1 MRWSTFDARAAFAV
15 SLIPNSE
22 LILMALVSHPSF
34 ASLLT
39 AGNLLV
45 PRSPSKAAGKLIFD
59 MTDPVAKANKVAWK
73 ESLVDH
79 MHRDGVNGTASL
91 EPVERSSSATAQVD
105 NVKENNPQEASTPPD
120 HPASIKSTSNA
131 SGESQ
136 DSLLSRATRQRR
148 RSGWKRRKQGR
159 QVRLAAVEDAKEDK
173 AAVDIKLPSE
183 QYEAIIRRR
192 AVRKRGEVLPK
203 KEASTVSR
211 RSLFEFGTTVSG
223 SSRKQEID
231 VEVFDTIYDEDFGD
245 VSLGMKLNIIGGKVI
260 VQALQPL
267 EDGRASP
274 AQLTGVIQ
282 RGDVLLSIN
291 ERSLVQMP
299 LDVLV
304 DGLKPLSSPQANGAY
319 QRVLNLRFAIGE
331 GLLLLEKNEK
341 LAAKNTGVEIFS
353 LANFM
358 PPSLPMVDQLSGQP
372 LFPED
377 VIETPKSPKSQAPLE
392 LPQSISFE
400 NPVQAKAVEPLS
412 IDALISLGL
421 AARRNEEL
429 KKYLSEFF
437 AWNDDNSNLL
447 KSALKT
453 IFVSEEHTESYKTKS
468 EILENGLQVMKG
480 AVALSYSMEDI
491 DKGKD
496 LRSFKAW
503 SSTLSIRSRA
513 STRRRFVFDASSMA
527 GAKIVEV
534 DSDVASMGSSAAD
547 EELEGLNP
555 DELLVQLAAHDEIW
569 RKQVIEAIQQSTK
582 DMEEEKQEVLPDDL
596 AIPDLDLGS
605 LLFGEKVNQLLAK
618 KKSYALPPE
627 EVTTVLFDLVTN
639 LASTT
644 PDEISVKGGFNL
656 NPLTSLVPFEKQKK
670 KVDDGTLLATRFVI
684 DDVFPAWLKSF
695 KALPWEERR
704 VLWPHTRAS
713 STESHAGSAS
723 FALSMDDGLTLD
735 SGSTGYPSPSARK
748 TKKDLRETI
757 EDMELDMESRAE
769 T

>member
-1 MRWSTFDARAAFAV
+1 V
-15 SLIPNSE
+15 SSLVHILTTGSL
-22 LILMALVSHPSF
+22 LILGYSST
-34 ASLLT
+34 T
-39 AGNLLV
+39 ARKRIV
-45 PRSPSKAAGKLIFD
+45 D
-59 MTDPVAKANKVAWK
+59 MTVQAAKANKVAWK
-73 ESLVDH
+73 ENIVDH
-79 MHRDGVNGTASL
+79 LERDGMNGTAPR
-91 EPVERSSSATAQVD
+91 EPEEGSSNATALVD

-120 HPASIKSTSNA
+120 HPFPIESASNA
-131 SGESQ
+131 SEEAQ
-136 DSLLSRATRQRR
+136 DSLSARTTRQRR

-159 QVRLAAVEDAKEDK
+159 QVRLAAVEDAEEKKE
-173 AAVDIKLPSE
+173 AVELELPSE
-183 QYEAIIRRR
+183 QYEAIMRRR

-211 RSLFEFGTTVSG
+211 RSLFEFGTPVSG
-223 SSRKQEID
+223 SSRKQEIEVEEAD
-231 VEVFDTIYDEDFGD
+231 VVYDEDFGD

-260 VQALQPL
+260 VQAVKPL
-267 EDGRASP
+267 DDGRASP

-282 RGDVLLSIN
+282 RGDVLLSID

-304 DGLKPLSSPQANGAY
+304 DGLKPLSSPQSNGAY
-319 QRVLNLRFAIGE
+319 KRVLNLRFAIGE

-341 LAAKNTGVEIFS
+341 LAAKNTGVEMFS

-372 LFPED
+372 LFAED
-377 VIETPKSPKSQAPLE
+377 VNEAPKSPKSQAPVE
-392 LPQSISFE
+392 MPQSIFE

-429 KKYLSEFF
+429 QKYLSEFF
-437 AWNDDNSNLL
+437 AWNDNNSNLL
-447 KSALKT
+447 KSALTT
-453 IFVSEEHTESYKTKS
+453 IFVSEELTESYKTKS
-468 EILENGLQVMKG
+468 EILKNGLQVMKG

-527 GAKIVEV
+527 GATIDEV
-534 DSDVASMGSSAAD
+534 DSDMASMGSSAAD
-547 EELEGLNP
+547 EELDGLNP
-555 DELLVQLAAHDEIW
+555 DVLLVQLAAHDEIW
-569 RKQVIEAIQQSTK
+569 RKQVVEAIQQSTK
-582 DMEEEKQEVLPDDL
+582 DMEEEKEEAFPDDL

-605 LLFGEKVNQLLAK
+605 LFFGEKVNQLLAKK

-670 KVDDGTLLATRFVI
+670 NVDDGTLLATRFVI

-713 STESHAGSAS
+713 STESHAGGAS

-757 EDMELDMESRAE
+757 EDMELNMESRAE